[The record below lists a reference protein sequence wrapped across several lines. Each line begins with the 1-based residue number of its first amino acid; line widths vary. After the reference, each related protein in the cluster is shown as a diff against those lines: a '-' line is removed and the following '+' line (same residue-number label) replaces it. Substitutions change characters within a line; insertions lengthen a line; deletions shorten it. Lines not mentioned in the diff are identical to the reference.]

1 MKNEWKSRTKADK
14 TKIKKFYLKF
24 YKKFDCEA
32 CPCLLAQDTLGV
44 DEGDFLFRVQVD
56 GKCQMCR
63 NWAILTKNIK
73 FSCPCDEYGP
83 TEAKKRLAKLLRVWK
98 LL

>member
-24 YKKFDCEA
+24 YKKFDCDF

-44 DEGDFLFRVQVD
+44 DEADFLFWVSAD
-56 GKCQMCR
+56 GMCRMCR
-63 NWAILTKNIK
+63 NWAMLTKGK
-73 FSCPCDEYGP
+73 STSCPCNEYGP
-83 TEAKKRLAKLLRVWK
+83 EEAKKRLARLLRVWK